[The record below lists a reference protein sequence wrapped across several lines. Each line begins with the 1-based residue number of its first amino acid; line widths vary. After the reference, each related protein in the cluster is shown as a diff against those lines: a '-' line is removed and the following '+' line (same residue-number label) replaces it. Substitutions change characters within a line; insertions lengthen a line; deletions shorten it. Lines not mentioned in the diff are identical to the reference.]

1 MSLAGKRIARI
12 ATVDYSMH
20 QIESQ
25 IAALLEAGAD
35 VTLVCS
41 GFDPGD
47 RRIPAA
53 ARRMVVPI
61 ARKIDIL
68 ADVLAVFR
76 LWRLFR
82 RERFDLVHST
92 TPKAG
97 LVTALAAWL
106 AGVPVRLH
114 TFTGQPWVTASG
126 PKRALLKACD
136 RLIGLA
142 NTQCYADSGSQRRFL
157 IGEGVV
163 GAARLAVLGSGSLAG
178 VDLAQFDPQRFP
190 PECAL
195 AIRRRLGLPE
205 GARVVLFVGRLNADK
220 GVRELVAAFRSLL
233 ATVPDAYLVLT
244 GPVEDGLD
252 MLLGADWQA
261 SLGGRALL
269 TGEVDTPEEVMA
281 VAELLALPSYREGFG
296 TVIIEAAAMGVPT
309 VGSAIYGIS
318 DAVVDGE
325 TGLLVPVRDPVALA
339 AALVRLLEDGELRGR
354 LGQAARRRAVT
365 SFGRQMLAA
374 AYVSECEKLLGVD
387 G

>member
-25 IAALLEAGAD
+25 IAVLLESGAD

-41 GFDPGD
+41 GFDAED

-53 ARRMVVPI
+53 ARRIAVPI
-61 ARKIDIL
+61 ARKIDMVGDL
-68 ADVLAVFR
+68 LAVLR

-114 TFTGQPWVTASG
+114 TFTGQPWVTATG

-142 NTQCYADSGSQRRFL
+142 NTQCYADSGSQRQFL
-157 IGEGVV
+157 VDEGVV
-163 GAARLAVLGSGSLAG
+163 GAARIAVLGSGSLAG

-190 PECAL
+190 PERIL
-195 AIRRRLGLPE
+195 AIRTRLGLPE

-220 GVRELVAAFRSLL
+220 GLRELVAAFRSAL
-233 ATVPDAYLVLT
+233 ATVPAAYLVLV

-252 MLLGADWQA
+252 ALLGADWQE
-261 SLGGRALL
+261 SLGGRVRL
-269 TGEVDTPEEVMA
+269 TGEVDAPEEVMA
-281 VAELLALPSYREGFG
+281 IAEVLALPSYREGFG

-309 VGSAIYGIS
+309 VGSAIYGIA
-318 DAVVDGE
+318 DAVVDGQ

-339 AALVRLLEDGELRGR
+339 EALVRLLEDEALRGR
-354 LGQAARRRAVT
+354 LGRGARRRAVE

-374 AYVSECEKLLGVD
+374 AYAAECERLLGVA